1 MPDAPGV
8 GDAVVGAGAK
18 AGGKGVVGNAGET
31 PPPKKLPLPPNI
43 PKEGVGGANGWPEAG
58 AGCAAQKGTGA
69 GGGLE
74 GALTVGP
81 ELVGAPPKEAGSN
94 IGGDAGAGAE
104 DVPG

>member
-1 MPDAPGV
+1 MLPDAPGV
-8 GDAVVGAGAK
+8 GDVVVGAGANE
-18 AGGKGVVGNAGET
+18 GGKGVLGNACET

-43 PKEGVGGANGWPEAG
+43 PKEAVGGASGWPEAG
-58 AGCAAQKGTGA
+58 VGCAAQKGTG
-69 GGGLE
+69 GGLE
-74 GALTVGP
+74 GALPGGP